1 MRRLSKHPVQ
11 HHPRRLPFDSQPF
24 EMLSIALTGNIGAG
38 KSTVAGLFRQWGA
51 TIIDA
56 DELVREAQA
65 PGQPVL
71 KAIAERFGAELIRAD
86 GSLDR
91 AALRAR
97 VLANPEALADL
108 NRIVH
113 PQVHRRR
120 LELLDEARTRGDR
133 IVVSDIP
140 LLFEADDPGAFDAV
154 VLVDAPEMVRRARL
168 LASRALSPVEAD
180 RMMVAQLSS
189 TPKRARSDYVIDND
203 GDLPALE
210 RAARA
215 VWDALLARA

>member
-1 MRRLSKHPVQ
+1 
-11 HHPRRLPFDSQPF
+11 
-24 EMLSIALTGNIGAG
+24 MLSVALTGNIGAG
-38 KSTVAGLFRQWGA
+38 KTTVTELFRRWGA
-51 TIIDA
+51 TVIDA
-56 DELVREAQA
+56 DQLVREAQA

-71 KAIAERFGAELIRAD
+71 KDIAAPFGSELILSD

-91 AALRAR
+91 AALRAA
-97 VLANPEALADL
+97 VLASPAALADL

-113 PQVHRRR
+113 PEVHRRR
-120 LELLDEARTRGDR
+120 LELLSEARARGDR

-168 LASRALSPVEAD
+168 LASRGLSPVEAD
-180 RMMVAQLSS
+180 RMMAAQLSS
-189 TPKRARSDYVIDND
+189 APKRGRSDYVIDND
-203 GDLPALE
+203 GDLPALQ

-215 VWDALLARA
+215 VWEALLARA